1 MADQNT
7 TVEFGDWLPDD
18 DRNIRP
24 GTPTMWLAG
33 SPVPLDSAKNLIFTG
48 SAWRLYK
55 PLAAATGT
63 LATTPEDAITVDDSG
78 TLETYVAGANGHL
91 YQIKSGVVTDVSKA
105 GAYTASQNWSFA
117 QFGDCLI
124 GTNGTDNVQDW
135 NVGTSSA
142 FADLAGTPPK
152 GRCVGVVR
160 DFVVLGYTS
169 GYSYPDGSTGS
180 SLRVHWSAIA
190 NPTSWPTPDTQ
201 GARAAQSGS
210 QDCYAEYG
218 DVLYIAAGEEV
229 GMIFQQ
235 RGIVRM
241 QYVGGDVVFEFYTFE
256 RKRGLLARRAAVQSG
271 NTVFFLSTDGFYAT
285 DGSTVSPIGYGKVNR
300 WFFANCADTSAVRA
314 AVDTNAQC
322 VYWSFPSVAGQPND
336 HQIIYNFGED
346 KWSYAVDATVCLFQS
361 LASGNQLGA
370 HIPQA
375 FTTGNVLGAF
385 SGAQADAEIQTK
397 AFVLQPGTRA
407 LVTSAK
413 VLADDVAQVAVA
425 AQVSDDDPQVF
436 SAFVAR
442 NARTRRSPLRANG
455 TAHALDVKLGANT
468 TYAQG
473 VELEYTFRGA
483 A

>member
-1 MADQNT
+1 MDQNT
-7 TVEFGDWLPDD
+7 TVEFGEWLPDD

-33 SPVPLDSAKNLIFTG
+33 SPVPLDSAKNMVFTG

-63 LATTPEDAITVDDSG
+63 LATTPEDAVTIDDAG
-78 TLETYVAGANGHL
+78 TLETYVAGSNGHL
-91 YQIKSGVVTDVSKA
+91 YQIKAGVVTDVSKA
-105 GAYTASQNWSFA
+105 GDYTTNQSWSFT

-124 GTNGTDNVQDW
+124 ATNGTDNVQDW

-142 FADLAGTPPK
+142 FADLAGSPPK

-160 DFVVLGYTS
+160 DFIVLGYTS

-180 SLRVHWSAIA
+180 NLRVHWSAIA
-190 NPTSWPTPDTQ
+190 NPTNWPTPDTT
-201 GARAAQSGS
+201 AAWAAQSGS

-218 DVLYIAAGEEV
+218 DVMFIAEGEEV

-241 QYVGGDVVFEFYTFE
+241 QYVGGNTVFEFYTFE
-256 RKRGLLARRAAVQSG
+256 RNRGLLARAAAVQG
-271 NTVFFLSTDGFYAT
+271 GKTVYFLAADGFYSTDG
-285 DGSTVSPIGYGKVNR
+285 SSVLPIGFGRVNR

-314 AVDTNAQC
+314 SIDTNAQC

-336 HQIIYNFGED
+336 HVIVYNFAED
-346 KWSYAVDATVCLFQS
+346 KWSYAVDTTICLFKS
-361 LASGNQLGA
+361 LQSGNQIGA

-375 FTTGNVLGAF
+375 FNTSNVLGTF
-385 SGAQADAEIQTK
+385 SGAQADGEIQTK
-397 AFVLQPGTRA
+397 AFVLQPGVRA

-413 VLADDVAQVAVA
+413 VLADDAAQVAIA
-425 AQVSDDDPQVF
+425 ATVSDDDAQVF
-436 SAFVAR
+436 SSFVTR
-442 NARTRRSPLRANG
+442 NTRTRKSCLRANG
-455 TAHALDVKLGANT
+455 TAHALDVKLGQNT

-473 VELEYTFRGA
+473 VELEYTFRGNA
-483 A
+483 

>member
-7 TVEFGDWLPDD
+7 TVAFGDWLPDD

-24 GTPTMWLAG
+24 GTPTMWLSG
-33 SPVPLDSAKNLIFTG
+33 SEVPLDLAKNLIFTG

-55 PLAAATGT
+55 PLAAAAGT
-63 LATTPEDAITVDDSG
+63 IASTPLDAITVDDAG

-91 YQIKSGVVTDVSKA
+91 YQIKAGVVADVSKA
-105 GAYTASQNWSFA
+105 GDYTTNQGWSFA

-124 GTNGTDNVQDW
+124 ATNGTDNVQDW
-135 NVGTSSA
+135 NVGSSSV
-142 FADLAGTPPK
+142 FADLAGSPPK
-152 GRCVGVVR
+152 GRCAGVVR
-160 DFVVLGYTS
+160 DFIVLGYTS
-169 GYSYPDGSTGS
+169 GYSYADGSTGS

-190 NPTSWPTPDTQ
+190 NPTNWPTPDTT
-201 GARAAQSGS
+201 AAWAAQSGS

-218 DVLYIAAGEEV
+218 DVMYIAPGEEV
-229 GMIFQQ
+229 GMVFQQ

-241 QYVGGDVVFEFYTFE
+241 QYVGGNTVFEFYTFE
-256 RKRGLLARRAAVQSG
+256 RKRGLLTRRAAAQAGKLVY
-271 NTVFFLSTDGFYAT
+271 FLSSDGFYAT
-285 DGSTVSPIGYGKVNR
+285 DGNTVTPIGYGRVNR
-300 WFFANCADTSAVRA
+300 WFFANCADPTVVHA

-336 HQIIYNFGED
+336 HVIIYNFGED
-346 KWSYAVDATVCLFQS
+346 KWSYAVDTTVCLFPSLQS
-361 LASGNQLGA
+361 GTQLGA

-375 FTTGNVLGAF
+375 FTIGNVIATF
-385 SGAQADAEIQTK
+385 SGTQTDAEIQTK
-397 AFVLQPGTRA
+397 AFVLQPGVRA

-413 VLADDVAQVAVA
+413 VLADDAAQVAVA
-425 AQVSDDDPQVF
+425 ATVSDDDPQVF

-442 NARTRRSPLRANG
+442 NARTRKSCLRANG
-455 TAHALDVKLGANT
+455 TAHALDVKLGQNT